1 MHTWTETLQRETDL
15 DVAARSWDHV
25 TVTHGLGSGRISARS
40 AALAVGG
47 VAVAVAVVAALGLGG
62 VLSASDA
69 AAGGSSGSSGT
80 PTVAVH
86 SRFGPVVHAD
96 PTSHSRLGPVVQH
109 GALPRHW
116 KS

>member
-15 DVAARSWDHV
+15 HVAARSWDHV
-25 TVTHGLGSGRISARS
+25 TVTHGLGGTRISARS

-47 VAVAVAVVAALGLGG
+47 VAVAVVAALGLGG
-62 VLSASDA
+62 VFSSSGATS
-69 AAGGSSGSSGT
+69 GGSSGTSGT
-80 PTVAVH
+80 SSVAVH